1 MTEVIVEQVCVDYYV
16 DSESS
21 EKIIALEV
29 SADLHPDYNYT
40 YVKACAGATEGE
52 LSSWIR
58 DTSWLPHENRQYMHS
73 VKAGTYEMRERKGR
87 RERERERV
95 RSNKGEVGEKEMIRR
110 REKGR

>member
-1 MTEVIVEQVCVDYYV
+1 
-16 DSESS
+16 
-21 EKIIALEV
+21 
-29 SADLHPDYNYT
+29 
-40 YVKACAGATEGE
+40 
-52 LSSWIR
+52 
-58 DTSWLPHENRQYMHS
+58 MHS